1 MFLCDDQE
9 KLKEKKPALAEA
21 LIQTLQAMQKAGC
34 ISLIDIIEG
43 MFHIL
48 DFLFDYRLNNLVTS
62 FKESHL

>member
-1 MFLCDDQE
+1 MFFCDEQE

-21 LIQTLQAMQKAGC
+21 LIQTLQAMHKAGC

-48 DFLFDYRLNNLVTS
+48 DFLSNSIVFCLVIG
-62 FKESHL
+62 